1 MYLLDTNAC
10 IHVLNG
16 TSQAVVARFAAE
28 SPATVCVC
36 SVVKAELLYGARKS
50 RWVGKTLGHIERL
63 LAPLQSL
70 PFDDDCAQ
78 HYGMIRAELA
88 RAGTPIGAND
98 LMIAAIARQH
108 DCTLVTNNVDELVRV
123 VGLRVE
129 DWQQE
134 EAPR

>member
-1 MYLLDTNAC
+1 VYLLDTNAC

-16 TSQAVVARFAAE
+16 TSAPLIARFSEE
-28 SPATVCVC
+28 SPATLRVC

-50 RWVGKTLGHIERL
+50 RWVAKTLGNLERF

-70 PFDDDCAQ
+70 AFDDECAH
-78 HYGMIRAELA
+78 HYGVIRADLA
-88 RAGTPIGAND
+88 RAGTPIGGND

-108 DCTLVTNNVDELVRV
+108 DCTLVTNNVEEFSRV

-129 DWQQE
+129 DWQN
-134 EAPR
+134 